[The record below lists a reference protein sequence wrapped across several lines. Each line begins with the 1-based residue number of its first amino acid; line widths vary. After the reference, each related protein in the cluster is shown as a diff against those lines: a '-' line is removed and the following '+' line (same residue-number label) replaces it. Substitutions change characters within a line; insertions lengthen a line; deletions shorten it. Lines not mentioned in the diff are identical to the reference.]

1 VITEAKIEFQNYQK
15 LVDRIRKLTKLIEI
29 LSKQNNDLKNK
40 LNPINQNPSISSGN
54 DGTQEL
60 KTELKRL
67 KKENKLLKEK
77 EYLIKTKI
85 DRLAVKLDKINIW
98 FILLNFISFIFS
110 NAIIK
115 MEKQSTKVN
124 ILGSE
129 YALKSDSD
137 PQYIQELAVYVDHKM
152 KKLLNE
158 TQVKS
163 QLKIAVLTSVNISD
177 ELFRL
182 KKKYDNLIKEIESTS
197 GEITESLDNFLSQ
210 YSHILK

>member
-1 VITEAKIEFQNYQK
+1 
-15 LVDRIRKLTKLIEI
+15 
-29 LSKQNNDLKNK
+29 
-40 LNPINQNPSISSGN
+40 
-54 DGTQEL
+54 
-60 KTELKRL
+60 
-67 KKENKLLKEK
+67 
-77 EYLIKTKI
+77 
-85 DRLAVKLDKINIW
+85 
-98 FILLNFISFIFS
+98 
-110 NAIIK
+110 

-197 GEITESLDNFLSQ
+197 GEITESLDNFLNQ